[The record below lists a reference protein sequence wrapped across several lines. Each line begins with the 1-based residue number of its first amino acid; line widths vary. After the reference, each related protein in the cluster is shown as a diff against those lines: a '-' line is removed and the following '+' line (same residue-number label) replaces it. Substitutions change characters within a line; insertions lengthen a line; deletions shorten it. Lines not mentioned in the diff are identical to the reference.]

1 VLAAFSFA
9 DPPFDGLNPEARGRL
24 AAAADVGWY
33 PRGAVVA
40 DAGTLRDDFVVV
52 LSGAVAGRHG
62 AEVVASFEEGDVLGG
77 DAFSGLPEDTV
88 FVAAE
93 DTVCHL
99 VPAPVLQDLIRT
111 DPGFSDAFARFAAGH
126 GPRGAGAA
134 AARPASFPSVR
145 LRDLPLRRTPWLD
158 TGATA
163 RDAAAAMKEA
173 GAPCVLLR
181 RGEAVGLLDGRDLL
195 EACVLEGGSP
205 DAPVG
210 PLVRWD
216 PASAEADDL
225 LVDALAAAAG
235 GSPRRLVIRDGGTV
249 AGVLEEADLLRAAA
263 DPPHLLAV
271 EIGQAAGLA
280 GLERAAR
287 DLLGLVRTLHARG
300 AGIHYLGEVVT
311 ELNIRVMRRLFDM
324 LAPPDLA
331 AGACLIVMGSE
342 GRGEQILKTDQD
354 NGLIL
359 REGLDFPGLE
369 AVAAEFTRVLTDMGW
384 PECPGGIMVRNPAW
398 RRTLP
403 AWKEVLHDWVRHP
416 GEDALLN
423 LAVFYD
429 ARAAAGDAALLASA
443 RAYLTDLLAADD
455 IFFSRFALPVLSF
468 DTPVGLFSTLRGAR
482 IDVKKGGIFPIVHGV
497 RSLAIQ
503 NRLDP
508 VNTFERIWALEARGV
523 LDRGFAAELDEALS
537 VMMALRLKPRLD
549 LAQDPRTVT
558 RPDNLIRPND
568 LTRLERDMLRDALT
582 TAKRFKEFVSYHFHL
597 DLF

>member
-1 VLAAFSFA
+1 MPAAFSFA
-9 DPPFDGLNPEARGRL
+9 DPPFDGLSPEARGRL

-33 PRGAVVA
+33 PQGAVVA
-40 DAGTLRDDFVVV
+40 DAGTLGADFVVV
-52 LSGAVAGRHG
+52 LSGAVAARHG
-62 AEVVASFEEGDVLGG
+62 AEVVASFEDGDVLGG
-77 DAFSGLPEDTV
+77 DAFSSLPEGTV

-99 VPAPVLQDLIRT
+99 VPAPVLQDLLRT
-111 DPGFSDAFARFAAGH
+111 HPGFSDAFARFAAGQ
-126 GPRGAGAA
+126 GPRRAEA

-145 LRDLPLRRTPWLD
+145 LRDLPLRRPPWLD
-158 TGATA
+158 AGTTA

-173 GAPCVLLR
+173 GTSCVLLR

-195 EACVLEGGSP
+195 EACVLEGGPP

-210 PLVRWD
+210 PLARWN

-225 LVDALAAAAG
+225 LVDALVAAAG
-235 GSPRRLVIRDGGTV
+235 GSPRRLVIRDGDAV
-249 AGVLEEADLLRAAA
+249 AGVAEEAELLRAAA

-280 GLERAAR
+280 DLERAAR
-287 DLLGLVRTLHARG
+287 GLLGLVRTLHARG
-300 AGIHYLGEVVT
+300 AGIRYLGGVVT
-311 ELNIRVMRRLFDM
+311 ELNIRLMRRLFDM
-324 LAPPDLA
+324 LAPPHLA
-331 AGACLIVMGSE
+331 AGSCLIVMGSE

-354 NGLIL
+354 NGLIVE
-359 REGLDFPGLE
+359 EGLDFPGLE
-369 AVAAEFTRVLTDMGW
+369 AVAAEFTRILTDMGW

-403 AWKEVLHDWVRHP
+403 AWKEVLHDWVRNP

-423 LAVFYD
+423 LAIFYD
-429 ARAAAGDAALLASA
+429 ARAAAGDPALLASA
-443 RAYLTDLLAADD
+443 RAYLTELLAADD

-508 VNTFERIWALEARGV
+508 VNTFERISALEACGV

-549 LAQDPRTVT
+549 AAQDPGTAT

-568 LTRLERDMLRDALT
+568 LTRLERDMLREALT
-582 TAKRFKEFVSYHFHL
+582 TAKRFKEFVSYRFHL